1 MIHFQ
6 KTTLW
11 LAALSAL
18 VGLGCIGAFL
28 FNRQIEGD
36 LLFGA
41 SMAAVFGTA
50 SLVVGLLLICTWP
63 LKPERLP
70 RRLVAPMPAEFGA
83 KANLAEQYEYRQE
96 VLGERFNIDEPHFC
110 TQAKAPCTAWSFCG
124 SDPDMHNDAGK
135 LALETDNAATPQSSL
150 LNPQS
155 LPLIRR
161 DRPAQSC
168 LALAADTDFSGRSKR
183 QTDNS
188 SIDQSRE

>member
-63 LKPERLP
+63 LKRELLP
-70 RRLVAPMPAEFGA
+70 RRLVTPMPAEFE
-83 KANLAEQYEYRQE
+83 ANTALAEQYEYRQQ

-110 TQAKAPCTAWSFCG
+110 TLAKAPCTAWSFCG
-124 SDPDMHNDAGK
+124 PAPDKQTDACH
-135 LALETDNAATPQSSL
+135 LATDADHAALLQSAS

-161 DRPAQSC
+161 NHVAQSC
-168 LALAADTDFSGRSKR
+168 LALAADTNFSHRLKH
-183 QTDNS
+183 QTETS
-188 SIDQSRE
+188 

>member
-28 FNRQIEGD
+28 FDRQIEGD

-70 RRLVAPMPAEFGA
+70 RRLVTPMPAEFE
-83 KANLAEQYEYRQE
+83 ANAALAEQYEYRQE

-124 SDPDMHNDAGK
+124 SGPDMQTDDCH
-135 LALETDNAATPQSSL
+135 LAEGADNAATAQSSV
-150 LNPQS
+150 LNPLS

-161 DRPAQSC
+161 DRPAPSC
-168 LALAADTDFSGRSKR
+168 LALAADTNFGGRLKR
-183 QTDNS
+183 LTENS
-188 SIDQSRE
+188 